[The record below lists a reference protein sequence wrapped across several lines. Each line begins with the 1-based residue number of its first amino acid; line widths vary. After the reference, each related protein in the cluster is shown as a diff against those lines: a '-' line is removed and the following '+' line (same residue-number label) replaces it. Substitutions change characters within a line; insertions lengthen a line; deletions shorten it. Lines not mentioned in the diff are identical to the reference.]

1 MSKRTFDRKIE
12 ELEALRSA
20 ADLASTREQLG
31 KALRDR
37 NNYLVAKG
45 ASIAAELNLEDLIPD
60 LLAAYERFFV
70 DPAKTDPQC
79 LAKNGLAKALKAL
92 GHRDAQAY
100 LRGIVHVQLEPAWG
114 GRADTAADLRGT
126 CALALTDC
134 RLDDIEILTYLA
146 DGLADPETVVRINS
160 ASAIQQL
167 NRPEGAVP
175 LRLKLLI
182 GDSEPDVVGQC
193 FASLLSLAPPGTV
206 AFIRRFLQSADASI
220 QLEAASA
227 LAQSRDPDAID
238 AIKEFWEQPL
248 LSLEL
253 RRLVLINLGASPV
266 AAAAEF
272 LLAVIAGESAEL
284 AATAIAALATSRFQA
299 EVHARVVALVEGG
312 DNAELKRVFRQ
323 KWGDQSSRP

>member
-20 ADLASTREQLG
+20 VDQASTRAQLG

-45 ASIAAELNLEDLIPD
+45 AALAADLKLEDLIPE
-60 LLAAYERFFV
+60 LLAAFERFFT
-70 DPAKTDPQC
+70 DPVKTDPHC
-79 LAKNGLAKALKAL
+79 LAKHAIAKALKAL
-92 GHRDAQAY
+92 GYRDAQPF
-100 LRGIVHVQLEPAWG
+100 LRGIVHVQLEPTWG

-134 RLDDIEILTYLA
+134 QLDDIEILTYLA
-146 DGLADPETVVRINS
+146 DGLADPEKSVRINS
-160 ASAIQQL
+160 AIAINQL

-175 LRLKLLI
+175 LRLKLLS
-182 GDSEPDVVGQC
+182 GDSDSDVVGQC
-193 FASLLSLAPPGTV
+193 FSSLLSLAPPGAVTFV
-206 AFIRRFLQSADASI
+206 RRFLQSEDESI

-227 LAQSRDPDAID
+227 LAQSRDPEAIEV
-238 AIKEFWEQPL
+238 ITEFWEQPL

-266 AAAAEF
+266 SAAAEF
-272 LLAVIAGESAEL
+272 LLSVVGGESAGL

-299 EVHARVVALVEGG
+299 EVHARVAALVERS
-312 DNAELKRVFRQ
+312 DTAELRRIFAQ
-323 KWGDQSSRP
+323 KWPAQSSRP

>member
-20 ADLASTREQLG
+20 ADLASTRAQLG

-45 ASIAAELNLEDLIPD
+45 AAMAAELKFEELIPD
-60 LLAAYERFFV
+60 LLAAFERFFA
-70 DPAKTDPQC
+70 DPVKTDPQC
-79 LAKNGLAKALKAL
+79 LAKHAIAKALKGL
-92 GHRDAQAY
+92 GCRDAQPY
-100 LRGIVHVQLEPAWG
+100 LRGIVYVQLEPSWG

-134 RLDDIEILTYLA
+134 QLDDIEMLTYLA
-146 DGLADPETVVRINS
+146 DGLADPEKSVRINS
-160 ASAIQQL
+160 AIAINQL
-167 NRPEGAVP
+167 SRADGAVP

-182 GDSEPDVVGQC
+182 GDPDPEVLGQRL
-193 FASLLSLAPPGTV
+193 ASLLGLAPPGTV
-206 AFIRRFLQSADASI
+206 AFIRRFLQSADESV

-227 LAQSRDPDAID
+227 LAGSRDPEAID

-253 RRLVLINLGASPV
+253 RRVGVVNLGASPV
-266 AAAAEF
+266 VAAGGFLLLVVAGQCGAAAGTVMYA
-272 LLAVIAGESAEL
+272 
-284 AATAIAALATSRFQA
+284 
-299 EVHARVVALVEGG
+299 
-312 DNAELKRVFRQ
+312 
-323 KWGDQSSRP
+323 P